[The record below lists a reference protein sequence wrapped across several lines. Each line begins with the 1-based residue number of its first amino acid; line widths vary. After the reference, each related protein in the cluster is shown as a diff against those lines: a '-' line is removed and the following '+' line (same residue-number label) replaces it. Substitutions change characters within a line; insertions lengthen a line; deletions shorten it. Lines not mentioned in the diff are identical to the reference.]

1 MLYIK
6 NTAEKGRGVFSDK
19 PIKKGEMIENSPV
32 IIIPKEQ
39 KDFFDK
45 TVVSQYWL
53 NWKDGCGAF
62 ALGLVMMYN
71 HSDDNN
77 AEYLNLLSENSVII
91 NAVRDI
97 NAHEE
102 ICTNYGNENKF
113 SFIKK

>member
-6 NTAEKGRGVFSDK
+6 NTTEKGRGVFSDK

-32 IIIPKEQ
+32 ITIPKNE
-39 KDFFDK
+39 KYLFDK

-53 NWKDGCGAF
+53 NWEDECGAF

-77 AEYLNLLSENSVII
+77 AEYLNLTAENSVII
-91 NAVRDI
+91 NAIKDI
-97 NAHEE
+97 DAHEE
-102 ICTNYGNENKF
+102 ICTHYGNETKF
-113 SFIKK
+113 KFIKK